1 MRKLESGGDGEGQG
15 YGGNGVPKKPERSLE
30 IASRSPAKRFYIW
43 TALTAFSFLSHI
55 LFLFLIDPLKVFSL
69 AKAHA
74 YAYSGIPL
82 VLGLVCLLFTILS
95 FRRITPRTEIHY
107 AVLIVAIIFGSLTI
121 QGIAG
126 IVRFFAKGSLAQA
139 LFGN

>member
-1 MRKLESGGDGEGQG
+1 MRKLEGGGDGEGHG
-15 YGGNGVPKKPERSLE
+15 YGGGKKPETSAE

-55 LFLFLIDPLKVFSL
+55 LFLFLVEPLKVFSL
-69 AKAHA
+69 TKADA

-82 VLGLVCLLFTILS
+82 AFGLVCLLFTIVS
-95 FRRITPRTEIHY
+95 YRRITPRTEIHI
-107 AVLIVAIIFGSLTI
+107 AVLIVALIFGSLTI
-121 QGIAG
+121 QGVAG